1 MTEST
6 ESIALMELIHIQ
18 LALKATIIDCD
29 KRIADC
35 KELDIDP
42 AIWISTKANI
52 NSGLLKLE
60 AKYNK
65 GEL

>member
-1 MTEST
+1 MIEAISLD
-6 ESIALMELIHIQ
+6 EIVSVQ
-18 LALKATIIDCD
+18 LAIKSIITDCD
-29 KRIADC
+29 KQIADC

-42 AIWISTKANI
+42 DIWIKTKANI

-60 AKYNK
+60 GKYNK

>member
-6 ESIALMELIHIQ
+6 ESIALMELVHIQ
-18 LALKATIIDCD
+18 LALKARIIHCD
-29 KRIADC
+29 KQIADC

-42 AIWISTKANI
+42 DIWISTKANI

>member
-1 MTEST
+1 MNKISLYEIS
-6 ESIALMELIHIQ
+6 HIQ
-18 LALKATIIDCD
+18 LALKSKIIECD
-29 KRIADC
+29 KQIADC

-52 NSGLLKLE
+52 NSGLTKLE